1 MRKQSFLVFLIV
13 IIIFIFTFGVTFAEG
28 KNNNLSLEIVK
39 GQEEKFWKDPE
50 KNYIAW
56 NIAVDYYTKLLQVEG
71 ALEFQEK
78 LVKLHIEGA
87 LINSKNPNFFNFH
100 YGYSS
105 KYPLKVS
112 ILNLRNYPKFNI
124 PLLSKTLPLFVTIYN
139 EGDETL
145 DLSKVV
151 FNLENISR
159 NPEKF
164 LNNDKYYT
172 NLLKNALA
180 PSPLAKVLKPEES
193 YSFILLF
200 TYTNLPRIFR
210 ITVNSDIFVNV
221 IFFENI
227 PLMDLDSSSPS
238 A

>member
-1 MRKQSFLVFLIV
+1 MRKWPFLVFLI
-13 IIIFIFTFGVTFAEG
+13 ITFILAFAEG
-28 KNNNLSLEIVK
+28 KDADLSLKIIKE
-39 GQEEKFWKDPE
+39 QEEKFWKDPE

-56 NIAVDYYTKLLQVEG
+56 NIVVDYYTKLLQVEG
-71 ALEFQEK
+71 VLEFQER

-100 YGYSS
+100 YGYSP

-112 ILNLRNYPKFNI
+112 VLNLRNYPKFNI

-145 DLSKVV
+145 DLSKLV

-159 NPEKF
+159 SPEKL

-172 NLLKNALA
+172 NLLKDTLT
-180 PSPLAKVLKPEES
+180 PLPLSKLLKPEES

-210 ITVNSDIFVNV
+210 ITVNPDIFVNI

-227 PLMDLDSSSPS
+227 PLMDLESSSPS